1 MAGGTRAMNKTQKVA
16 WFNLVGILVF
26 LAISIYIA
34 IKIFVFRK
42 LPVGF
47 GTIWPLAAFYLLI
60 PIIIIIMRKKQ
71 SPKEVDLDERDNLI
85 KRRAV
90 SASFVSV
97 WILLF
102 AESVVPQLIVGPE
115 GFVPAWVLPIIN
127 LGVLF
132 GAMLVYCVAV
142 IVQYG
147 WRDKDGTE

>member
-1 MAGGTRAMNKTQKVA
+1 MNKTQKVA

-34 IKIFVFRK
+34 IKILVFRR
-42 LPVGF
+42 LSVGF
-47 GTIWPLAAFYLLI
+47 GTIWPLVAFYFLI
-60 PIIIIIMRKKQ
+60 PIIVIVMRKKQ
-71 SPKEVDLDERDNLI
+71 SLKEVDADERDNLI

-90 SASFVSV
+90 LASFVSV

-102 AESVVPQLIVGPE
+102 AASIVPQLIVGPE
-115 GFVPAWVLPIIN
+115 GFVPAWLLSIIN

-142 IVQYG
+142 IIQYG
-147 WRDKDGTE
+147 LGRKGEKL